1 MTWHL
6 EITSMTARRYLPG
19 DSFEAR
25 SDFASVAQVQ
35 VLGGNKAFISGFLND
50 SGKGEIPRR
59 EWLALRDALRARG
72 IELVRSERKGE
83 PRDFETGPAPL
94 S

>member
-35 VLGGNKAFISGFLND
+35 VLGGNQAFISGFLND
-50 SGKGEIPRR
+50 SGKGSIPKG
-59 EWLALRDALRARG
+59 EWLALRDALAAEG
-72 IELVRSERKGE
+72 ISLVESKRHGKAQSY
-83 PRDFETGPAPL
+83 DTGPAPL
-94 S
+94 T